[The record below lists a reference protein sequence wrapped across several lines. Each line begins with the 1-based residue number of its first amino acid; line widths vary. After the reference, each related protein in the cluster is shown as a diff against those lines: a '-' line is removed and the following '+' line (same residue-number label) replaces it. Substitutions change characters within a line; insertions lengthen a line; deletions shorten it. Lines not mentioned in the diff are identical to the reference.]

1 MDYYG
6 LVFQGVK
13 SPSNFMLRVQMVIFN
28 PPHMLDGSL
37 IYFGALTLISVSK
50 GLKGVASC
58 CGLFERHVSIPPSQ
72 RTLHCRRNRAP
83 KPLAEKWISWH
94 FIWYLPTLG
103 WTLG

>member
-1 MDYYG
+1 
-6 LVFQGVK
+6 
-13 SPSNFMLRVQMVIFN
+13 MVIFN

-58 CGLFERHVSIPPSQ
+58 CGLFERHVSIPLSQ

-83 KPLAEKWISWH
+83 KPLAEKCQMDFLAFHLVPPYPRLDIGL
-94 FIWYLPTLG
+94 IRD
-103 WTLG
+103 